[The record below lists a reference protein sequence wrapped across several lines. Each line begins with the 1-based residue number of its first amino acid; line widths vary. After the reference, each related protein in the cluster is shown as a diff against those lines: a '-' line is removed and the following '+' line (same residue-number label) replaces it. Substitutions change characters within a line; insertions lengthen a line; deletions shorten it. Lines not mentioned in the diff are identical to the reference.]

1 MSVIPM
7 PNENINVEDHAE
19 RKLFRRI
26 VAILALVGATL
37 VGGVFLFFLA
47 RDIANAEPWMMELLR
62 AHPAAVLGLPMAA
75 LAALCIVLFLEA
87 KSGRIEFEGFGFKFR
102 GASGEIILW
111 VICLL
116 AITASIKLLW

>member
-1 MSVIPM
+1 ME
-7 PNENINVEDHAE
+7 NERSDIRGEQE

-26 VAILALVGATL
+26 VAILALVGVSL
-37 VGGVFLFFLA
+37 IGGVFVYFVA
-47 RDIANAEPWMMELLR
+47 RDIANAEPWMMEVFR
-62 AHPAAVLGLPMAA
+62 AHPGAMLGLPTAA

-111 VICLL
+111 VICFS
-116 AITASIKLLW
+116 AITAAIKLLW